1 MRTTRLMIL
10 PLLFAAAAGCSEGAS
25 TDAAVEEERRLG
37 EAEGAELAAAFETEV
52 APATASDASVHAKIA
67 ALTQTLNEGELV
79 HAELALDRSDD
90 PAVLDFAQMLLDD
103 HHAALYQQADLMVE
117 LGLLP
122 EPTEVTDR
130 VHAGAVT
137 ETQRLDS
144 ARAGDFDRSFGLVQ
158 VKMHAQALVLLDT
171 VRGWPADDRFRALLD
186 SMTST
191 VEAHL
196 DVAVALAE
204 DQ

>member
-1 MRTTRLMIL
+1 MRTTRLVIL
-10 PLLFAAAAGCSEGAS
+10 PLLFAAAAGCAEDAS
-25 TDAAVEEERRLG
+25 TDAAVEEQRQLG
-37 EAEGAELAAAFETEV
+37 EEKGTELAAAFEVEV
-52 APATASDASVHAKIA
+52 EPTSAPADSVHAKIA
-67 ALTQTLNEGELV
+67 ALTQTLSESELV
-79 HAELALDRSDD
+79 QAELALDRSDD
-90 PAVLDFAQMLLDD
+90 AAVLDFAQMLLDD
-103 HHAALYQQADLMVE
+103 HQAALFQQADLLVE
-117 LGLLP
+117 LGVLP
-122 EPTEVTDR
+122 QPTEVTDR

-137 ETQRLDS
+137 ETQRLDES
-144 ARAGDFDRSFGLVQ
+144 RAGDFDRSFGLVQ

-171 VRGWPADDRFRALLD
+171 VRGWPADDRYRALLD

>member
-10 PLLFAAAAGCSEGAS
+10 PLLFAAATGCSEDGL
-25 TDAAVEEERRLG
+25 TDAAVDEQRQLG
-37 EAEGAELAAAFETEV
+37 EEKGAELAAAFEAEV
-52 APATASDASVHAKIA
+52 EPASASDDTVHAKIA
-67 ALTQTLNEGELV
+67 ALTQTLSESELV
-79 HAELALDRSDD
+79 QAELALDRSDEQ
-90 PAVLDFAQMLLDD
+90 PVLDFAQMLLDD
-103 HHAALYQQADLMVE
+103 HQAALFQQADLMVE

-122 EPTEVTDR
+122 QPTEVTDR
-130 VHAGAVT
+130 LHAGAVT
-137 ETQRLDS
+137 ETQRLDE
-144 ARAGDFDRSFGLVQ
+144 ARAGDFDRSFSLVQ

>member
-10 PLLFAAAAGCSEGAS
+10 PLLFAAATGCSEAGS
-25 TDAAVEEERRLG
+25 SDAAVDEQRQLG
-37 EAEGAELAAAFETEV
+37 EETGAELAVAFEAEV
-52 APATASDASVHAKIA
+52 EPVSASADSVHAKIA
-67 ALTQTLNEGELV
+67 ALTQTLNEAELV
-79 HAELALDRSDD
+79 QAELALDRSGD
-90 PAVLDFAQMLLDD
+90 PVVLDFAQVLVDD
-103 HHAALYQQADLMVE
+103 HHAALFQQADLLVE
-117 LGLLP
+117 LGLVP
-122 EPTEVTDR
+122 QPTEVTDR
-130 VHAGAVT
+130 LHAGAIT

-171 VRGWPADDRFRALLD
+171 VRDWPADERYRALLD

>member
-1 MRTTRLMIL
+1 MIL
-10 PLLFAAAAGCSEGAS
+10 PLLFAATTGCSEDDS
-25 TDAAVEEERRLG
+25 TDAAVDEERQLG
-37 EAEGAELAAAFETEV
+37 EEQGAELAAAFETEV
-52 APATASDASVHAKIA
+52 APSSASDASVHAKVA

-79 HAELALDRSDD
+79 QAELALDRSDD

-103 HHAALYQQADLMVE
+103 HQAALFQQADLLAE
-117 LGLLP
+117 LGVAP

-137 ETQRLDS
+137 ETQRLDE

-171 VRGWPADDRFRALLD
+171 VREWPADERFRGLLD

-196 DVAVALAE
+196 DVAVSLAE